1 MLAKPR
7 DDQGNALVEPAKD
20 ADEPIGKNSSRH
32 LVSGCS
38 DLLGKL
44 RVRALV
50 TNQNEALPRR
60 IGRFQR
66 GDVSDCDIP
75 HVYDWQVELRNAGY
89 GAVKQLANELV

>member
-7 DDQGNALVEPAKD
+7 DDQSNAFVEPAKD

-38 DLLGKL
+38 ELLGKL

-50 TNQNEALPRR
+50 TNQNEAPPRR

-66 GDVSDCDIP
+66 GGVSDGNIP
-75 HVYDWQVELRNAGY
+75 HVYDRQVQLRNAGY
-89 GAVKQLANELV
+89 RAVKQLANELV